1 MSSITEID
9 FKNKSDTKE
18 MSEKSEIKSLRE
30 VITKQTQI
38 IQEQTQKLQTQE
50 ELINMYKRLEHINT
64 CESVV
69 EDKEMIINVP
79 QSILNLPIGTFIQE
93 FCSKNQMREGTALST
108 ILTVT
113 SGFVQNIYKI
123 KPFPNVPFETALGIY
138 YFGDS
143 PSGSGKTPLY
153 QTIYNA
159 LNNAKKQFIANSFSA
174 RSDCTFPP
182 VFGEGTNGGLELAMQ
197 QAGIS
202 SFTLESTEKD
212 IVKSLFCLPSNS
224 VSNFSLL
231 LKGWRGEYH
240 QSCRAIRGI
249 FQGKTVYGS
258 LLSLAQEGTVKSII
272 NNDIQNGEFSNGF
285 DARCL
290 FTIEPIKII
299 ESNFLDSNFQDYSET
314 LTNIFYRIL
323 MLDYTDVVRRNHADN
338 FDNLIP
344 IELQKEGSQLINDA
358 PKLYRDIFKSK
369 SNQHFLSTFIEKS
382 RIHIQKIAFCLYI
395 LTIGFEKKEFAVSRV
410 LPNEYIEMA
419 FYLFREYILNHYNV
433 FRYCELS
440 DEQLEFALIL
450 NLFDKKGYYTMR
462 QICDKMRK
470 KPCYIK
476 KYGKMAYKK
485 AKQNVEKLLD
495 EKELSIAKH
504 SASQICRG

>member
-1 MSSITEID
+1 MDNITQTD
-9 FKNKSDTKE
+9 FQNNTHINKV
-18 MSEKSEIKSLRE
+18 SEKEEIKSMR
-30 VITKQTQI
+30 
-38 IQEQTQKLQTQE
+38 
-50 ELINMYKRLEHINT
+50 ELINKQAKKIKEQDEVIKTLKRLDHINT
-64 CESVV
+64 CESIV
-69 EDKEMIINVP
+69 EDDEMIINVP
-79 QSILNLPIGTFIQE
+79 KPILDLPIGTFIKE
-93 FCSKNQMREGTALST
+93 FCSKNQMREGTALTT

-123 KPFPNVPFETALGIY
+123 IPFPGMSFETALGIY
-138 YFGDS
+138 FFGDS

-153 QTIYNA
+153 QTIYKSM
-159 LNNAKKQFIANSFSA
+159 NNAKKSFAANSFPA
-174 RSDCTFPP
+174 RNSFFFPP
-182 VFGEGTNGGLELAMQ
+182 VFGEATNGGLEEAMK

-212 IVKSLFCLPSNS
+212 IIKSLLCLPSNS

-240 QSCRAIRGI
+240 QSCRAQRGV
-249 FQGKTVYGS
+249 FEGKTIYGS

-272 NNDIQNGEFSNGF
+272 NNDIKSGEFSNGF

-290 FTIEPIKII
+290 FTIEPVKNI
-299 ESNFLDSNFQDYSET
+299 ESDYLNASFQDFSKV
-314 LTNIFYRIL
+314 LTNIFFRIL
-323 MLDYTDVVRRNHADN
+323 MLDYTYVKTGNSSDD

-344 IELQKEGSQLINDA
+344 ISLKEHGSKLINKA
-358 PKLYRDIFKSK
+358 PKVYRNLFKHK
-369 SNQHFLSTFIEKS
+369 IQHPFLNIFIEKS

-395 LTIGFEKKEFAVSRV
+395 LTVGFEKKDFTISRV
-410 LPNEYIEMA
+410 LPDEYIEMA
-419 FYLFREYILNHYNV
+419 FCLFREYILNHYNV

-440 DEQLEFALIL
+440 DEQLEFSLIL

-485 AKQNVEKLLD
+485 AKQNVEKLIE
-495 EKELSIAKH
+495 EKELTISKK
-504 SASQICRG
+504 SKSQICRG